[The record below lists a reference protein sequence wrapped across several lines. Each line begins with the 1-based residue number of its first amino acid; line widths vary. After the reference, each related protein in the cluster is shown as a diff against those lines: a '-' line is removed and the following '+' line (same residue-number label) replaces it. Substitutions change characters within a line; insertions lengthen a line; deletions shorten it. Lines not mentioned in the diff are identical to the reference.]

1 MYNSHRGMGPPAPAP
16 GSRLQE
22 LLEQVRAEFDAQAGR
37 SNEHEHQRKSLCPPP
52 AEAVSVYEMNQLWAN
67 ALRRPLTCDTALGM
81 SLPNIR
87 LTALWT

>member
-37 SNEHEHQRKSLCPPP
+37 SNEHEHQRKSMF
-52 AEAVSVYEMNQLWAN
+52 AHE
-67 ALRRPLTCDTALGM
+67 LRGVG
-81 SLPNIR
+81 
-87 LTALWT
+87 

>member
-52 AEAVSVYEMNQLWAN
+52 GRSGVSVRDESAMGECAQA
-67 ALRRPLTCDTALGM
+67 AIDM
-81 SLPNIR
+81 
-87 LTALWT
+87 

>member
-37 SNEHEHQRKSLCPPP
+37 SNEHEHQRKSMCPPSR
-52 AEAVSVYEMNQLWAN
+52 AVSVWEMDG
-67 ALRRPLTCDTALGM
+67 LRSGCH
-81 SLPNIR
+81 
-87 LTALWT
+87 